1 MGSGGAFRIPG
12 LSIPRFGSQGV
23 PRAQP
28 TTSKPSNIPSII
40 QIVLLIIFSGIL
52 GILLFYLHNHQSITT
67 TIKNSIM
74 VVTIMIAAIGL
85 AGFLNLNIN
94 VYDFLISSQ
103 INILCIFLLLCYI
116 GVTSVS
122 SAGTF
127 VSIGEYFYDLLS
139 LLWDPTNLFKKG
151 FSIIMP
157 TIFLLIPIIVL
168 VMNLTKNVFTGLLV
182 LVVSTAVVYFLWP
195 ENLTAPPIG
204 GGNQQSTASKV
215 AGAASSAIG
224 SVLKVF

>member
-1 MGSGGAFRIPG
+1 
-12 LSIPRFGSQGV
+12 
-23 PRAQP
+23 
-28 TTSKPSNIPSII
+28 
-40 QIVLLIIFSGIL
+40 
-52 GILLFYLHNHQSITT
+52 
-67 TIKNSIM
+67 
-74 VVTIMIAAIGL
+74 MIAAIGL

-94 VYDFLISSQ
+94 VFDFLISSQ

-116 GVTSVS
+116 GVTSFS

-127 VSIGEYFYDLLS
+127 VSIGEYFMDLFS

-157 TIFLLIPIIVL
+157 TLFLLIPIIVL
-168 VMNLTKNVFTGLLV
+168 VMNITKNVFTGILV

-204 GGNQQSTASKV
+204 GGNEQSLVSRA
-215 AGAASSAIG
+215 AGAVSSAVN
-224 SVLKVF
+224 SVRKAF